1 MSNHTC
7 TSKHLQRKFT
17 PSKLTTLLK
26 WQKLRD
32 ICRKKVNLLGVCY
45 A

>member
-1 MSNHTC
+1 MYDTC

-17 PSKLTTLLK
+17 LNKLTKLQK
-26 WQKLRD
+26 WQKLQQKR
-32 ICRKKVNLLGVCY
+32 RKKVNLLGVCY